1 MKNFHV
7 VLEAAWLVRD
17 VKTTDDAIG
26 VAISKLE
33 SA

>member
-17 VKTTDDAIG
+17 VKTADDAIG
-26 VAISKLE
+26 V
-33 SA
+33 